1 MVGIFDYRN
10 YFSVIISIDKI
21 LLKNYYTNKLDIY

>member
-10 YFSVIISIDKI
+10 YFYEIISIDKI
-21 LLKNYYTNKLDIY
+21 LLKNYYTEKLNI